1 MSDSGR
7 IILLQRRKGDRD
19 VGLDWGI
26 GLLLM
31 GVAIGSSAKRVA
43 EDFQNVLRVMRKSSA
58 PFLTP

>member
-1 MSDSGR
+1 VDVSFCYSVEKEIAMSAWM
-7 IILLQRRKGDRD
+7 
-19 VGLDWGI
+19 WGI

>member
-1 MSDSGR
+1 MSAWM
-7 IILLQRRKGDRD
+7 
-19 VGLDWGI
+19 WGI

-43 EDFQNVLRVMRKSSA
+43 EDFQNVFRVLRKSSA